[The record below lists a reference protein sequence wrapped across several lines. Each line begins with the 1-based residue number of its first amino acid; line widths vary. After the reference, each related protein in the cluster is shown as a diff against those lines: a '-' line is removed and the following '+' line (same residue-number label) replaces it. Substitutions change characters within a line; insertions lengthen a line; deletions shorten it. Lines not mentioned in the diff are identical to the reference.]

1 MDEDRR
7 PDPQRI
13 LERIQADAGGR
24 GRLTVFLGAAPGVG
38 KTYAMLEAAHEHA
51 AKGLDVAIGWLD
63 THGRKETEALA
74 EGIERLPERQVEYH
88 GVTLREMDLD
98 ALLARR
104 PLVALVDEL
113 AHTNAPGS
121 RHTKRYQDV
130 EELLDAGIHV
140 FTTLNIQ
147 HLESLNDVVQQITG
161 VEVRET
167 VPDRVVDE
175 AAEIRLVDLPPEEL
189 IHRLEE
195 GKVYIPEQAGRALRR
210 FFRAG
215 NLNALRELALRK
227 TTERVGGQ
235 LDTYMHRHEIEGPW
249 AVRDN
254 ILVCVGPSP
263 FGANL
268 IRAARRIAAQTRSN
282 WVAVTVEQPSRAL
295 DAAAK
300 ERLAAHTRLAE
311 ELGGEVAALIGDDV
325 AETLTHFA
333 RQHNVT
339 QIVIGKPLKSRVT
352 ELWRGSLADRLARLL
367 PGVDIHVIPGE
378 HFPQQRRLR
387 IFPAL
392 RPKASVR
399 AHVEVV
405 LGVAALTAALVALR
419 PYLTVLDLNLI
430 YLLPVL
436 VAAARWGNVPAI
448 SAAILSVLC
457 LDFFFVPPFYTLTV
471 AQPRNAFTLLI
482 FLVVGIITSSLASRL
497 RSEAEAA
504 QTREARTAALY
515 RLSRAFVAVEDLQHL
530 LELVAEEV
538 GETFAG
544 TAAIFLPDDADRLA
558 LRAVAPRARSAGPDA
573 PAPPEFDDNEFAT
586 ATWVHQHGQ
595 VAGRGTNTL
604 AGATALYIPLQ
615 AAHGTVGVLALERAS
630 TEAVLSEEWR
640 MLQAFADLIAVAIER
655 LRLVGQAQRAE
666 FLARMDKLHLALL
679 DSVSHDLR
687 TPLASIL
694 GSVTSVLE
702 GEQLYDA
709 DERRNLLETIRDE
722 ASRMNRLIGNL
733 LDMARVESGTLRL
746 KWDWCEVADIVG
758 VALARFTARL
768 GARPVKVSIAPDLPL
783 VWADFV
789 LIEQVIA
796 NLVDNALK
804 YSPEGSEIEIAAR
817 LRDGETEVAVLDRGL
832 GIPADNLERVFDKFY
847 RAHQPGQTVGTGLG
861 LPICRGIVE
870 AHGGTIQA
878 RQRPGGGTEVAFA
891 LPAGP
896 EQPATNAG
904 EQEAETA

>member
-7 PDPQRI
+7 PDPQRL
-13 LERIQADAGGR
+13 LERIQEGTGR

-38 KTYAMLEAAHEHA
+38 KSDAMLAAAHEHTD
-51 AKGLDVAIGWLD
+51 KGLDVVIGWLD

-74 EGIERLPERQVEYH
+74 EGIERLPERQLEYH
-88 GVTLREMDLD
+88 GVTLRELDLD
-98 ALLARR
+98 ALLARH

-161 VEVRET
+161 VVVRET
-167 VPDRVVDE
+167 VPDRVVDQ

-195 GKVYIPEQAGRALRR
+195 GKVYLPEQAAHALRR

-268 IRAARRIAAQTRSN
+268 IRVARRIAAQTRSN
-282 WVAVTVEQPSRAL
+282 WVAVTVEQPSRTM
-295 DAAAK
+295 DATAK
-300 ERLAAHTRLAE
+300 ERLAAHTHLAE
-311 ELGGEVAALIGDDV
+311 ELGGEVASLVGEDV
-325 AETLTHFA
+325 AEALAQFS

-339 QIVIGKPLKSRVT
+339 QIVIGKPLKSRLK
-352 ELWRGSLADRLARLL
+352 ELWRGSLADRLTRLL

-378 HFPQQRRLR
+378 HIPQQRRLR

-392 RPKASVR
+392 RPNESLR
-399 AHVEVV
+399 AFGEVF
-405 LGVAALTAALVALR
+405 LAIGVLTAALVGLR
-419 PYLTVLDLNLI
+419 QYLSVLDLNLI

-436 VAAARWGNVPAI
+436 LAGMRRGSWPAIVAAV
-448 SAAILSVLC
+448 LSVLC
-457 LDFFFVPPFYTLTV
+457 IDFFFVVPYYTLTV
-471 AQPRNAFTLLI
+471 AQPNDALILGI
-482 FLVVGIITSSLASRL
+482 FLIVGIITSSLASRL
-497 RSEAEAA
+497 RNEAEAA
-504 QTREARTAALY
+504 RTREARTAALY

-544 TAAIFLPDDADRLA
+544 TAAIFLPDEADRLT
-558 LRAVAPRARSAGPDA
+558 LRVVAPRTRPAGLDA
-573 PAPPEFDDNEFAT
+573 PLPPEFDDNEFAT

-595 VAGRGTNTL
+595 VAGRGTDTL

-615 AAHGTVGVLALERAS
+615 ATHGTVGVLGLERS
-630 TEAVLSEEWR
+630 SDETVLPEEWR

-666 FLARMDKLHLALL
+666 VLARMDKLHLALL

-722 ASRMNRLIGNL
+722 AARMNRLIGNL

-746 KWDWCEVADIVG
+746 KRDWCEVADIVG
-758 VALARFTARL
+758 AALARFTTRL
-768 GARPVKVSIAPDLPL
+768 GSRPVNVSISPDLPL

-804 YSPEGSEIEIAAR
+804 YSPEGSEVEIAAG
-817 LRDGETEVAVLDRGL
+817 LRDGETEITVRDRGF
-832 GIPADNLERVFDKFY
+832 GIPEDNLERVFDKFY

-861 LPICRGIVE
+861 LSICRGIVE
-870 AHGGTIQA
+870 AHGGTIEA
-878 RQRPGGGTEVAFA
+878 QRRSEGGTAVTLV
-891 LPAGP
+891 LPVGP
-896 EQPATNAG
+896 QQPAADIG
-904 EQEAETA
+904 EQEADAE